1 MSKQKPGSPPQLVVA
16 AESRSGVSA
25 CEGTHS
31 DRSRRVT
38 RPTVT
43 HLGSESL
50 GLHFDRPGL
59 PSSFGVA
66 LPGFS
71 GPPGAPSPSNMIP
84 KIEGPT
90 PTLILAIRGALTR
103 RTMFSC
109 LFNEVVIGGK
119 HGVLVTQIQVK
130 QIKLHRNLSL
140 RVVGYP
146 QGKTHILS
154 PFWLKV
160 LSFSKI
166 ILLLRGRRGTS
177 LRWPPPFPFPNFHI
191 GPLVP

>member
-1 MSKQKPGSPPQLVVA
+1 MSKQKPGSPPQAVVA

-31 DRSRRVT
+31 DQSRRVT

-50 GLHFDRPGL
+50 GLLFDRLGL

-71 GPPGAPSPSNMIP
+71 GPYGAPSPVKTSP

-103 RTMFSC
+103 RNTFSC
-109 LFNEVVIGGK
+109 LFNAVVIGGK
-119 HGVLVTQIQVK
+119 
-130 QIKLHRNLSL
+130 R
-140 RVVGYP
+140 
-146 QGKTHILS
+146 
-154 PFWLKV
+154 
-160 LSFSKI
+160 
-166 ILLLRGRRGTS
+166 
-177 LRWPPPFPFPNFHI
+177 
-191 GPLVP
+191 

>member
-50 GLHFDRPGL
+50 GLLSGSLGL

-71 GPPGAPSPSNMIP
+71 GPHGAPSPVKTSP

-103 RTMFSC
+103 RNTFSC
-109 LFNEVVIGGK
+109 LFNVVVIGGK
-119 HGVLVTQIQVK
+119 
-130 QIKLHRNLSL
+130 R
-140 RVVGYP
+140 
-146 QGKTHILS
+146 
-154 PFWLKV
+154 
-160 LSFSKI
+160 
-166 ILLLRGRRGTS
+166 
-177 LRWPPPFPFPNFHI
+177 
-191 GPLVP
+191 

>member
-1 MSKQKPGSPPQLVVA
+1 
-16 AESRSGVSA
+16 
-25 CEGTHS
+25 
-31 DRSRRVT
+31 
-38 RPTVT
+38 
-43 HLGSESL
+43 
-50 GLHFDRPGL
+50 
-59 PSSFGVA
+59 
-66 LPGFS
+66 
-71 GPPGAPSPSNMIP
+71 MIP

-191 GPLVP
+191 GLLVP